1 MVGCALPYPSYAS
14 PMPIAAEAFSTRRRC
29 ARAEGFDH
37 VVVGAD
43 FQAHHTVDFLAA
55 CGEENHRHLG
65 ETAQAF
71 AQLEAADIGQPH
83 VENGQVEG
91 AVFQQPQGF
100 ASEARPL
107 RGETFGLQGIDQRIG
122 NRGFVFDDEYLRH
135 RASCTCWATAADC
148 RGRNHASSGQWRRA
162 GASRPRRGG
171 GLHTHYA
178 TSAAATAWMQEV
190 ERRPVA
196 HP

>member
-1 MVGCALPYPSYAS
+1 MVGCALRYPSYAS

-43 FQAHHTVDFLAA
+43 FQAHHTVDCLAA

-71 AQLEAADIGQPH
+71 AQLEAADIGQPY

-91 AVFQQPQGF
+91 AAFQQRQGF

-107 RGETFGLQGIDQRIG
+107 RGETFGLQGVDQRIG
-122 NRGFVFDDEYLRH
+122 NRGFVFDYEYLRH
-135 RASCTCWATAADC
+135 RASCTWNSTAGDC
-148 RGRNHASSGQWRRA
+148 RARGPASSEG
-162 GASRPRRGG
+162 
-171 GLHTHYA
+171 
-178 TSAAATAWMQEV
+178 
-190 ERRPVA
+190 
-196 HP
+196 